1 MNAQEEARAR
11 QTAMNLQ
18 TSETQAEQMRAQNE
32 AAMEQRRGMI
42 RAVLEPQAQERLNRI
57 GLLKPEKQRMLED
70 IIITN
75 VQRGLIKQKI
85 DENTLIAMLEKIPGM
100 TTAGNTGNTSSS
112 SVSFKRRA
120 FDDDDDIDI

>member
-1 MNAQEEARAR
+1 MNAQEEANAR
-11 QTAMNLQ
+11 QVAMNMQ
-18 TSETQAEQMRAQNE
+18 SQETQGEQMRAQNE
-32 AAMEQRRGMI
+32 AAMDQRRAMI
-42 RAVLEPQAQERLNRI
+42 RAVLDSEAQERLNRI

-85 DENTLIAMLEKIPGM
+85 DEPTLIAMLEKIPGM
-100 TTAGNTGNTSSS
+100 TSGSSGMGGS
-112 SVSFKRRA
+112 SISFKRRA